1 MSQIDVKPAQGHIEV
16 KNFALSYETIEGSV
30 EAVTDTQ
37 IHVKPGE
44 FVSIVGPS
52 GCGKSTLLNAVAGF
66 LKPTAGTVTVDGVA
80 VNGPSAERGMVFQQ
94 YSLFPW
100 KTVRENVEFG
110 LKMRGMARSQR
121 ERAARTLLGL
131 AGLEAFEK
139 HYPERLSGGMK
150 QRVGIVRA
158 LATGPKVLLLDE
170 PFGALDA
177 QTRVIMQQILTNMW
191 QRLKISVLFVTHDL
205 DEAIFL
211 SDRVYCMTARPGS
224 IKAEIPIPLE
234 RPRQQS
240 MMMSSEFLAL
250 RRGLMSLIRGEPEG
264 DGRRDHR
271 SRHAGAEYRAA
282 RLLAGGRDLV
292 RHCEK
297 RSNGAIHLCFAGPV
311 IGRAFARPVGSHCR
325 GIGIDL
331 RCKKCYRS
339 VPSNSNAEQTSC
351 SLESKAGRAAS
362 SGTAMP
368 STWRRVIRACPGMS
382 NCSR

>member
-1 MSQIDVKPAQGHIEV
+1 MSEIAASAPQGHIDVK
-16 KNFALSYETIEGSV
+16 NFSLSYDSIEGPV
-30 EAVTDTQ
+30 QAVTDTQ
-37 IHVKPGE
+37 IHVNPGE

-66 LKPTAGTVTVDGVA
+66 LKPTTGVVTVDGDR

-110 LKMRGMARSQR
+110 LKMRGMPRSQR

-139 HYPERLSGGMK
+139 HYPDKLSGGMK

-191 QRLKISVLFVTHDL
+191 QRLKISVLFVTHDI

-250 RRGLMSLIRGEPEG
+250 RRGLMSLIREESLKAMGGEINDMGMQGLNIELHG
-264 DGRRDHR
+264 H
-271 SRHAGAEYRAA
+271 S
-282 RLLAGGRDLV
+282 LAD
-292 RHCEK
+292 
-297 RSNGAIHLCFAGPV
+297 V
-311 IGRAFARPVGSHCR
+311 I
-325 GIGIDL
+325 
-331 RCKKCYRS
+331 
-339 VPSNSNAEQTSC
+339 
-351 SLESKAGRAAS
+351 
-362 SGTAMP
+362 
-368 STWRRVIRACPGMS
+368 
-382 NCSR
+382 

>member
-1 MSQIDVKPAQGHIEV
+1 MSEILAKAPRGQIEV
-16 KNFALSYETIEGSV
+16 RNFSLSYGSIEGPV
-30 EAVTDTQ
+30 EAVIDTQ
-37 IHVKPGE
+37 IHVNPGE

-66 LKPTAGTVTVDGVA
+66 LKPTTGAVTVDGEP

-100 KTVRENVEFG
+100 RTVRENVEFG

-191 QRLKISVLFVTHDL
+191 QRLKISVLFVTHDI

-234 RPRQQS
+234 RPRQQA

-250 RRGLMSLIRGEPEG
+250 RRGLMSLIREESLKAMGGEISDMGMQGLNIELHG
-264 DGRRDHR
+264 H
-271 SRHAGAEYRAA
+271 S
-282 RLLAGGRDLV
+282 LAD
-292 RHCEK
+292 
-297 RSNGAIHLCFAGPV
+297 V
-311 IGRAFARPVGSHCR
+311 I
-325 GIGIDL
+325 
-331 RCKKCYRS
+331 
-339 VPSNSNAEQTSC
+339 
-351 SLESKAGRAAS
+351 
-362 SGTAMP
+362 
-368 STWRRVIRACPGMS
+368 
-382 NCSR
+382 

>member
-1 MSQIDVKPAQGHIEV
+1 MSQAERHVDVRPPQGHIEV
-16 KNFALSYETIEGSV
+16 EDFALSYETIEGSV
-30 EAVTDTQ
+30 EAVSNTS

-66 LKPTAGTVTVDGVA
+66 LKPTSGTVIVDSEA

-110 LKMRGMARSQR
+110 LKMRGMPRAQR

-177 QTRVIMQQILTNMW
+177 QTRVIMQQILTNLW
-191 QRLKISVLFVTHDL
+191 QRLKISVLFVTHDI
-205 DEAIFL
+205 DEAIL
-211 SDRVYCMTARPGS
+211 LGDRVYVMGAKPGR
-224 IKAEIPIPLE
+224 IKQILDVPIE
-234 RPRQQS
+234 RPRS
-240 MMMSSEFLAL
+240 LDMVMERSFIDMKREIF
-250 RRGLMSLIRGEPEG
+250 GLLH
-264 DGRRDHR
+264 D
-271 SRHAGAEYRAA
+271 
-282 RLLAGGRDLV
+282 DLEEV
-292 RHCEK
+292 H
-297 RSNGAIHLCFAGPV
+297 
-311 IGRAFARPVGSHCR
+311 
-325 GIGIDL
+325 
-331 RCKKCYRS
+331 
-339 VPSNSNAEQTSC
+339 
-351 SLESKAGRAAS
+351 
-362 SGTAMP
+362 
-368 STWRRVIRACPGMS
+368 
-382 NCSR
+382 

>member
-1 MSQIDVKPAQGHIEV
+1 MSQAAADTRQGHIEV
-16 KNFALSYETIEGSV
+16 RNFALSYETIEGAV

-37 IHVKPGE
+37 IHVQPGE

-66 LKPTAGTVTVDGVA
+66 LKPTSGVVTVDGHA
-80 VNGPSAERGMVFQQ
+80 VSGPSAERGMVFQQ

-110 LKMRGMARSQR
+110 LKMRGMPKFERA
-121 ERAARTLLGL
+121 RAARTLLGL
-131 AGLEAFEK
+131 AGLEAFEN

-177 QTRVIMQQILTNMW
+177 QTRIIMQQILTNMW
-191 QRLKISVLFVTHDL
+191 QRLKISVLFVTHDI

-224 IKAEIPIPLE
+224 IKAEIQIPLE
-234 RPRQQS
+234 RPRQQA

-250 RRGLMSLIRGEPEG
+250 RRGLMSLIREESLKAMGGEIT
-264 DGRRDHR
+264 
-271 SRHAGAEYRAA
+271 
-282 RLLAGGRDLV
+282 DL
-292 RHCEK
+292 
-297 RSNGAIHLCFAGPV
+297 GMQGL
-311 IGRAFARPVGSHCR
+311 
-325 GIGIDL
+325 GIELQGHSIADIL
-331 RCKKCYRS
+331 
-339 VPSNSNAEQTSC
+339 
-351 SLESKAGRAAS
+351 
-362 SGTAMP
+362 
-368 STWRRVIRACPGMS
+368 
-382 NCSR
+382 

>member
-1 MSQIDVKPAQGHIEV
+1 MSEVIVNPPKGHIEV
-16 KNFALSYETIEGSV
+16 KNFSLAYETIEGPV
-30 EAVTDTQ
+30 QAVTDTQ
-37 IHVKPGE
+37 IQVQPGE

-66 LKPTAGTVTVDGVA
+66 LKPTTGIVTVDGER

-110 LKMRGMARSQR
+110 LKMRGMPRSQR

-139 HYPERLSGGMK
+139 HYPEKLSGGMK

-191 QRLKISVLFVTHDL
+191 QRLKISVLFVTHDI

-250 RRGLMSLIRGEPEG
+250 RRGLMSLIREESLKAMGGEISDMGLQGLNIELHG
-264 DGRRDHR
+264 H
-271 SRHAGAEYRAA
+271 S
-282 RLLAGGRDLV
+282 LAD
-292 RHCEK
+292 
-297 RSNGAIHLCFAGPV
+297 V
-311 IGRAFARPVGSHCR
+311 I
-325 GIGIDL
+325 
-331 RCKKCYRS
+331 
-339 VPSNSNAEQTSC
+339 
-351 SLESKAGRAAS
+351 
-362 SGTAMP
+362 
-368 STWRRVIRACPGMS
+368 
-382 NCSR
+382 

>member
-1 MSQIDVKPAQGHIEV
+1 MNEILTKAPQGHIEV
-16 KNFALSYETIEGSV
+16 RNFSLSYDSIEGPV
-30 EAVTDTQ
+30 QAVADTQ

-66 LKPTAGTVTVDGVA
+66 LKPTTGIVTVDGEK

-110 LKMRGMARSQR
+110 LKMRGMPRSQR

-131 AGLEAFEK
+131 AGLDAFEK
-139 HYPERLSGGMK
+139 HYPEKLSGGMK

-191 QRLKISVLFVTHDL
+191 QRLKISVLFVTHDI

-234 RPRQQS
+234 RPRQQA

-250 RRGLMSLIRGEPEG
+250 RRGLMSLIREESLKAMGGEITDLGMQGLNIELQG
-264 DGRRDHR
+264 H
-271 SRHAGAEYRAA
+271 S
-282 RLLAGGRDLV
+282 LAD
-292 RHCEK
+292 
-297 RSNGAIHLCFAGPV
+297 V
-311 IGRAFARPVGSHCR
+311 I
-325 GIGIDL
+325 
-331 RCKKCYRS
+331 
-339 VPSNSNAEQTSC
+339 
-351 SLESKAGRAAS
+351 
-362 SGTAMP
+362 
-368 STWRRVIRACPGMS
+368 
-382 NCSR
+382 

>member
-1 MSQIDVKPAQGHIEV
+1 MSQIAAETRQGHIDV
-16 KNFALSYETIEGSV
+16 RNFALSYETIDGAV

-37 IHVKPGE
+37 IHVAPGE

-66 LKPTAGTVTVDGVA
+66 LKPTSGVVTVDGQA
-80 VNGPSAERGMVFQQ
+80 VTGPSAERGMVFQQ

-110 LKMRGMARSQR
+110 LKMRGMPKFERA
-121 ERAARTLLGL
+121 RAARTLLGL
-131 AGLEAFEK
+131 AGLEAFEN

-177 QTRVIMQQILTNMW
+177 QTRIIMQQILTNMW
-191 QRLKISVLFVTHDL
+191 QRLKISVLFVTHDI

-224 IKAEIPIPLE
+224 IKAEIQIPLE

-250 RRGLMSLIRGEPEG
+250 RRGLMSLIREESLKAMGGEIT
-264 DGRRDHR
+264 
-271 SRHAGAEYRAA
+271 
-282 RLLAGGRDLV
+282 DL
-292 RHCEK
+292 
-297 RSNGAIHLCFAGPV
+297 GMQGL
-311 IGRAFARPVGSHCR
+311 
-325 GIGIDL
+325 GIELQGHSIADIL
-331 RCKKCYRS
+331 
-339 VPSNSNAEQTSC
+339 
-351 SLESKAGRAAS
+351 
-362 SGTAMP
+362 
-368 STWRRVIRACPGMS
+368 
-382 NCSR
+382 